1 MENSPVGL
9 ILHSVLLTFFVVRRS
24 LPSVACYH
32 SNAMQIY
39 CHLSI
44 TPNLSGI
51 LGKFRELLNK
61 TFRNPLQIPDKRC
74 SQPQP
79 MQRVRRNILNPF
91 PQTSPDQRHAMD
103 AKRKRSAHTDT
114 PLIYILTMNLAQ
126 SLTINGQ
133 TGCDS
138 GQNGD
143 YHIEDSR
150 YIAIIVYDSHN
161 KELL

>member
-1 MENSPVGL
+1 MLIIEKENSPAGL

-39 CHLSI
+39 CHSST

-74 SQPQP
+74 NQPQP
-79 MQRVRRNILNPF
+79 MQHVRRNILNAF
-91 PQTSPDQRHAMD
+91 PQTSPDQRHAM
-103 AKRKRSAHTDT
+103 ATKKKGEPIRTL
-114 PLIYILTMNLAQ
+114 PLIYSLTMNIT
-126 SLTINGQ
+126 SGLTIN
-133 TGCDS
+133 S
-138 GQNGD
+138 
-143 YHIEDSR
+143 
-150 YIAIIVYDSHN
+150 
-161 KELL
+161 